1 MIDLIWKAIG
11 FLLVLVTVFGAGMA
25 IYLDLEWKNQ
35 IKRIRKDDL
44 ALREKLKRERQ
55 PHE

>member
-1 MIDLIWKAIG
+1 MIDWNWKAIG
-11 FLLVLVTVFGAGMA
+11 FLLVLVTVFSAGMA

-55 PHE
+55 PP